1 MRAIA
6 ADEALN
12 PWRRP
17 VQRALRA
24 GAHEAL
30 RHLNGCSIVPRQ
42 NWIEILAFAPTS
54 VVLFDTCVP
63 RLAAADWADAFARRF
78 LPACRRW
85 KRDASWKEAYLRF
98 WHRALSSCSAD
109 EAWTRYIVLNR
120 NSSACE
126 LQATS
131 RNFNPFLIFNEIK
144 QQANF
149 THLETRVRVVLELT
163 DVRILAFGTLSKKS
177 PLSHNPIAHA
187 LLHPPGIEKDSNPI
201 PTPYLVHDHGV
212 YPMKPQPVNHAD
224 YNYTY
229 TRLRYPT
236 PNWKYANYPF
246 YTPGGSDRRWNGSG
260 EAEEGG
266 LQWVGGMIIVTQFL
280 SPSQQYASFS
290 WADLWAIAPW
300 LEDRITKRIDGPG
313 IGV

>member
-1 MRAIA
+1 MMLLLGLPVELVAEILSELDVPDLVHASQLSKSMRAIA

-85 KRDASWKEAYLRF
+85 KRDASWKEAYLRSVLLPRFAPAHSARLLYRF

-144 QQANF
+144 SVAILRCAGTADVSQA
-149 THLETRVRVVLELT
+149 
-163 DVRILAFGTLSKKS
+163 
-177 PLSHNPIAHA
+177 
-187 LLHPPGIEKDSNPI
+187 
-201 PTPYLVHDHGV
+201 
-212 YPMKPQPVNHAD
+212 
-224 YNYTY
+224 
-229 TRLRYPT
+229 
-236 PNWKYANYPF
+236 
-246 YTPGGSDRRWNGSG
+246 
-260 EAEEGG
+260 
-266 LQWVGGMIIVTQFL
+266 
-280 SPSQQYASFS
+280 AS
-290 WADLWAIAPW
+290 
-300 LEDRITKRIDGPG
+300 
-313 IGV
+313 